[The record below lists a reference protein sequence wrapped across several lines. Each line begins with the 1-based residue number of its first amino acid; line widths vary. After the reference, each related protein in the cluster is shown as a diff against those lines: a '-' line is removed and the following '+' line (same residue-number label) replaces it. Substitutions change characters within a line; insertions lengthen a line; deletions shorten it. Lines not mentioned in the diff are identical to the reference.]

1 MFLLTCSET
10 WLCDNIVGIVQTVL
24 AILACV
30 LAWFIPKRIMWE
42 QTYAS
47 LDVDY
52 RSLDFA
58 IAIQGIFEFF
68 AIDCEGD
75 VDKIQEKYE
84 ERFLADMYNIRDKK
98 KHTFEEVKQK
108 VKNRT
113 YQINKKLPQLCLHY
127 QRRLLWEFFYQL
139 DLCARSPFI
148 GRKRVAKDYTS
159 TEAKL
164 IKILYYMGKAT
175 EESEILRKDIST
187 DARMPSERR
196 TKGMAQYA
204 CHLYSVLCK
213 TKPFMQ
219 L

>member
-98 KHTFEEVKQK
+98 NTLF
-108 VKNRT
+108 
-113 YQINKKLPQLCLHY
+113 KK
-127 QRRLLWEFFYQL
+127 
-139 DLCARSPFI
+139 
-148 GRKRVAKDYTS
+148 
-159 TEAKL
+159 
-164 IKILYYMGKAT
+164 
-175 EESEILRKDIST
+175 
-187 DARMPSERR
+187 
-196 TKGMAQYA
+196 
-204 CHLYSVLCK
+204 
-213 TKPFMQ
+213 
-219 L
+219 